1 MWQLIWKDIQ
11 FNYPFFILSVLLAI
25 FGATTILGGPDCS
38 FSVFFVGPAA
48 IFTVFIRRACHVED
62 TSYSKNFLKAL
73 PISRRNIVQGKFVLS
88 YLTFIPG
95 LLVVFFSHLIYK
107 TFFQMSLQIN
117 LGFAFILLSI
127 LIITFGLYLFLYFKY
142 DCSVAHYSTYLIA
155 FFYFTLFK
163 FRDFFV
169 GIQETNVYLG
179 IGAIIIAVIVNY
191 IFMKLSMKAFGQ
203 NTSAGRTLNSGI
215 DFKRFLGF

>member
-11 FNYPFFILSVLLAI
+11 FNFQFFILSVLFAI
-25 FGATTILGGPDCS
+25 FGAIPILGGPGYS
-38 FSVFFVGPAA
+38 LAVFLMGPAA
-48 IFTVFIRRACHVED
+48 IFTVFIRRTCHVED
-62 TSYSKNFLKAL
+62 TFYSKNFLKSL
-73 PISRRNIVQGKFVLS
+73 PISKKEVVQGKFILS

-142 DCSVAHYSTYLIA
+142 DCSIAHYSTYLIA
-155 FFYFTLFK
+155 LFYFVLFK
-163 FRDFFV
+163 FRTFFV

-179 IGAIIIAVIVNY
+179 ISAIIIAVIVNY
-191 IFMKLSMKAFGQ
+191 IFMKLSVKAFGQ
-203 NTSAGRTLNSGI
+203 NTSAGRDLNSSI
-215 DFKRFLGF
+215 DFKRFFGI